1 MNKENGWDAS
11 ASWNGY
17 MYQGKVALLVVLKKL
32 NEVSNVNELWL
43 ESEGIEDFSI
53 GNGKKYESIHQVKNR
68 KDDKIENYREA
79 LSNIVKRMKDYP
91 DIVDGF
97 LHTKN
102 EIKINNWDKEIK
114 EQLLVYYP
122 QKIQKLEEIVK
133 TPNIQQNVYNEILQ
147 MWNEKTKK
155 INRKT
160 KDIYKLLIEKME
172 KQNVFNEKGDITK
185 EIFKSACE
193 QVLVD
198 EKANYDFTGKSL
210 AIEKIKLF
218 KYENGN
224 YFADSSDI
232 ICMTLEEI
240 EKYWGEKATYRKE
253 KEEVYYIKL
262 LQLINDNITERAE
275 NGKRRI
281 QIPLE
286 EFKSVLDTDTTMI
299 CGSTKEE
306 ALLRLKYLYMAEKDE
321 FCTGEVC
328 EVKSLENCENCSLEK
343 ISNNILSCTL
353 SQLEAIFRIMSLH
366 KQGEFTESGFELFS
380 KSDLENA
387 YFAGISEINKVF
399 FMSQCKVVCQI
410 NGKFMMTTTID
421 AERPGRKKLTLE
433 GLMKNDIKDVCHK
446 IMHNDEYDTTLMEVD
461 KLITRN
467 YDTEDIFEEACKI
480 NLITEEDDEYEDKL
494 KYMNI
499 TKTKKVGLISV
510 KKAKEKYGERK

>member
-17 MYQGKVALLVVLKKL
+17 MYQGKVALLVVLKKI
-32 NEVSNVNELWL
+32 NEVSSVNELWL

-53 GNGKKYESIHQVKNR
+53 VNGKKYESIHQVKNR
-68 KDDKIENYREA
+68 KDDKIEDYREA

-91 DIVDGF
+91 DIVNGF

-122 QKIQKLEEIVK
+122 QKIQKIEEIVK
-133 TPNIQQNVYNEILQ
+133 SPNIQQNVYNEILQ

-185 EIFKSACE
+185 EIFKNACE

-198 EKANYDFTGKSL
+198 EKANYDFTGKGL

-224 YFADSSDI
+224 YFADSSEI
-232 ICMTLEEI
+232 ICMALEEI
-240 EKYWGEKATYRKE
+240 EKYWREKAAYRKE
-253 KEEVYYIKL
+253 KEEVYYMKL

-275 NGKRRI
+275 NGKKRI

-286 EFKSVLDTDTTMI
+286 EFKSVLDTETIMI
-299 CGSTKEE
+299 CDSTKEE
-306 ALLRLKYLYMAEKDE
+306 ALLKLKYLYLAEKEE
-321 FCTGEVC
+321 FCTEIC
-328 EVKSLENCENCSLEK
+328 EIKSPENCENCSLEK
-343 ISNNILSCTL
+343 ISNNILSSPL
-353 SQLEAIFRIMSLH
+353 PQLEAVFRIMSLH
-366 KQGEFTESGFELFS
+366 KKGELTERSFELFS
-380 KSDLENA
+380 KPDLENA
-387 YFAGISEINKVF
+387 FFAGISEINKDF
-399 FMSQCKVVCQI
+399 FMSQCKVLCQI
-410 NGKFMMTTTID
+410 DDKFMMTTTID

-480 NLITEEDDEYEDKL
+480 DVITEEDDEYEDEL
-494 KYMNI
+494 KYMKI
-499 TKTKKVGLISV
+499 TNTKKVGLISV

>member
-17 MYQGKVALLVVLKKL
+17 MYQGKVALLVVLKKI

-53 GNGKKYESIHQVKNR
+53 GSGEKYESIHQVKNR
-68 KDDKIENYREA
+68 KYDKIEYYREA

-91 DIVDGF
+91 EIANGF
-97 LHTKN
+97 LHVKN

-114 EQLLVYYP
+114 EQLLDYYP
-122 QKIQKLEEIVK
+122 QRIQKLEEIVK
-133 TPNIQQNVYNEILQ
+133 FPNIQQNVYNEILQ

-172 KQNVFNEKGDITK
+172 KKNVFFEKGDITK
-185 EIFKSACE
+185 EVFKSACE
-193 QVLVD
+193 KVLAD

-224 YFADSSDI
+224 YFADSSEI

-240 EKYWGEKATYRKE
+240 EKYWGEEVTYRKE
-253 KEEVYYIKL
+253 KEEVYYMKL

-275 NGKRRI
+275 NGKKRI

-286 EFKSVLDTDTTMI
+286 EFKSVLDTDTAMI

-306 ALLRLKYLYMAEKDE
+306 VLLRLKYLYLAGKDE
-321 FCTGEVC
+321 FCTEEVC
-328 EVKSLENCENCSLEK
+328 EVKSLENCENCSLKK
-343 ISNNILSCTL
+343 ISNNILSCSL
-353 SQLEAIFRIMSLH
+353 SQLEAVFRIMSLH
-366 KQGEFTESGFELFS
+366 KQGELTKSGFELFS

-387 YFAGISEINKVF
+387 FFAGISEINKDF
-399 FMSQCKVVCQI
+399 FMSQCKVLCQI

-421 AERPGRKKLTLE
+421 AEKSGRKRLTLE
-433 GLMKNDIKDVCHK
+433 GLMENDIKDVCHK

-480 NLITEEDDEYEDKL
+480 NLIADEDDEYEDKL

-499 TKTKKVGLISV
+499 TKTKRVGLISV